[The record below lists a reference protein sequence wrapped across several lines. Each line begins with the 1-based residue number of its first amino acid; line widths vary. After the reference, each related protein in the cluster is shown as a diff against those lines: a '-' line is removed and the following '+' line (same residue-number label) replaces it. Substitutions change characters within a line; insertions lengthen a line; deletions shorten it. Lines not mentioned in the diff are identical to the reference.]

1 MEWLFHLG
9 VVLLAAKLAAEAT
22 QRLGVSKGV
31 DMVLPDASI
40 EEVIASVTQ
49 DPASRAVFVVDQERR
64 LLGII
69 SAREILAV
77 LGGQYITERDFSPAR
92 ELLATRAADL
102 MGPPYWVSP
111 EADLKEGLKIA
122 VQDEVYDIP
131 VVEGGRVIGTLDCL
145 EIIVH
150 CRSAR

>member
-1 MEWLFHLG
+1 MVRVRDCFHSIS
-9 VVLLAAKLAAEAT
+9 T
-22 QRLGVSKGV
+22 GV
-31 DMVLPDASI
+31 DMVLPDAPI
-40 EEVIASVTQ
+40 DEVIASVTRN
-49 DPASRAVFVVDQERR
+49 PASRSIFVVDQEQR

-69 SAREILAV
+69 SVQEILKV
-77 LGGQYITERDFSPAR
+77 LGGRYLPEGGFRSAR

-111 EADLKEGLKIA
+111 EDDIKEGLKIA

-131 VVEGGRVIGTLDCL
+131 VVEGGRVIGNLDCL

-150 CRSAR
+150 CRSVP

>member
-1 MEWLFHLG
+1 MVRVRDCFRSISTG
-9 VVLLAAKLAAEAT
+9 I
-22 QRLGVSKGV
+22 

-49 DPASRAVFVVDQERR
+49 DPASRAVFVVDPERR
-64 LLGII
+64 LLGVI
-69 SAREILAV
+69 SVREILKV
-77 LGGQYITERDFSPAR
+77 LGGQYITESDFGSAR
-92 ELLATRAADL
+92 ELLATRAEDI

-111 EADLKEGLKIA
+111 EDDIKAGLRIA
-122 VQDEVYDIP
+122 VRDEVYDIP
-131 VVEGGRVIGTLDCL
+131 VVENDRVIGNLDCL